1 MLDRT
6 HIAVVGATGVIG
18 EEILSTLFDRGV
30 PSEKITALATERRK
44 GEEIEYGDDT
54 LEVEQFEPGAFR
66 GVGVAFIATPPDVAR
81 TLAQDAQAAGAWV
94 VDLSPLRHADPEV
107 PLVLP
112 AINGE
117 VLAGSFNGRIV
128 TVPSPAT
135 VALALALEPLRQR
148 FGIRQVQATALI
160 GASSM
165 GTRGIQELEKQTAD
179 LLSGRELDPVVFPH
193 RIAFNVVPQV
203 GLIEQSSGL
212 SSDEREWR
220 GEWARLFAGRGAM
233 PPLAIT
239 ALQIPTFFGHLFT
252 VSLEVNKPTDAE
264 GVREALRSAEHVKV
278 LDTPE
283 ERVYPMP
290 MLVTA
295 DPTVHV
301 GRVRVLEESPTWV
314 HLVVTIDNAGRGAA
328 VTAVECAERLLS
340 RA

>member
-6 HIAVVGATGVIG
+6 NVAVVGATGVIG
-18 EEILSTLFDRGV
+18 AELLSTLFDRGV
-30 PSEKITALATERRK
+30 PSEKITALATERSN
-44 GEEIEYGDDT
+44 GEELEYGDDS

-81 TLAQDAQAAGAWV
+81 TLALDAQAAGAWV
-94 VDLSPLRHADPEV
+94 IDLSPLRHGDADV

-112 AINGE
+112 PINGE
-117 VLAGSFNGRIV
+117 VLASSFKGRIV
-128 TVPSPAT
+128 TVPAPAT
-135 VALALALEPLRQR
+135 VALALTLEPLRQR
-148 FGIRQVQATALI
+148 FGLEQIQATALI
-160 GASSM
+160 GASSL
-165 GTRGIQELEKQTAD
+165 GQRGIQELEKQTAD

-203 GLIEQSSGL
+203 GPIEPATGL

-220 GEWARLFAGRGAM
+220 AEWQRLFAGRGVM

-239 ALQIPTFFGHLFT
+239 AFQIPTFFGHVFNLA
-252 VSLEVNKPTDAE
+252 VKLSRATDAQA
-264 GVREALRSAEHVKV
+264 VREVLKGAEHVKV

-301 GRVRVLEESPTWV
+301 GRVRVLAEAPEWV